1 MVSVVTA
8 GVVAFTALK
17 APMVAII
24 GTFKTLAT
32 TISLFTGIAGGP
44 FLAALAGIT
53 LAVTGIT
60 GYYIEQN
67 REAKKLQ
74 ETLKNGTEEQLANLQ
89 KVKEAE
95 LEALQEKLKNQKRG
109 ASIGYAAGFKIKKRN

>member
-1 MVSVVTA
+1 MPAAKGITVTLTALIEVVNTLPAGFISIVTIVSA

-32 TISLFTGIAGGP
+32 TIGLFTGIAGGP

-67 REAKKLQ
+67 REAKKFQ
-74 ETLKNGTEEQLANLQ
+74 ETLENGTNE
-89 KVKEAE
+89 
-95 LEALQEKLKNQKRG
+95 
-109 ASIGYAAGFKIKKRN
+109 